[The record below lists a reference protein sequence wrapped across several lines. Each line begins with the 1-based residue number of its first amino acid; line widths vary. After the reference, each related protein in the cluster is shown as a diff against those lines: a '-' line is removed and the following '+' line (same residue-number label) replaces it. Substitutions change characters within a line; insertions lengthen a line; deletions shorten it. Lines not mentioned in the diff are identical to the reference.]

1 MDVHAIVTR
10 LRDLS
15 RDPQNRSAI
24 AKDEA
29 SLSGLV
35 LCLSNEDPN
44 IVLISLE
51 ALKFLAMYT
60 PNRPVMKNHMG
71 MIQSLQTLSAN
82 ENAEVVR
89 TAEEI
94 HSSLVPSRAAQR
106 TKNVNSPVVKGVPSA
121 TGRGAFFL
129 GQGNKNA
136 KVFLIEING
145 VFSST
150 DEQSVKTEMLKIRG
164 IISFTYDKMKQR
176 YTIRTRADVTPERIV
191 HQINKIKG
199 ISASHIIKN
208 ENGEEVAIK
217 YGSDFD
223 QENVPDYPDYLPE
236 EDDDFDGS
244 GKDSDNAY
252 SIQRVRK
259 MGDPNDAGSGG
270 WLGSVGSYIS
280 KSLYW

>member
-15 RDPQNRSAI
+15 KDPQNRSAI

-35 LCLSNEDPN
+35 LCLSNDDPN
-44 IVLISLE
+44 IILISLE
-51 ALKFLAMYT
+51 ALKYLAMYT

-71 MIQSLQTLSAN
+71 MIQSLQALSAN

-89 TAEEI
+89 AAEDI

-106 TKNVNSPVVKGVPSA
+106 SKNVNSPVVKGVPSA

-129 GQGNKNA
+129 GQNNKNA
-136 KVFLIEING
+136 KVYLIEING

-150 DEQSVKTEMLKIRG
+150 DEQSVKAEMLKIRG
-164 IISFTYDKMKQR
+164 IISFTYDKIKQR
-176 YTIRTRADVTPERIV
+176 YTIRTRSDVTPERIV

-199 ISASHIIKN
+199 ISASHIVKN
-208 ENGEEVAIK
+208 EDGEEVAIK
-217 YGSDFD
+217 YGADFD

-236 EDDDFDGS
+236 EDDDSDGT
-244 GKDSDNAY
+244 GKGSDTSY
-252 SIQRVRK
+252 SVQRVRK
-259 MGDPNDAGSGG
+259 MGDPNDPAAGG